1 MYDYA
6 LDFLLAVNVI
16 GVLVMLEKG
25 YYRTAPKK
33 HLYNG
38 VLENIRYGFY
48 K

>member
-16 GVLVMLEKG
+16 GVLVMWKKG
-25 YYRTAPKK
+25 YYRTVTKK
-33 HLYNG
+33 HSYNG